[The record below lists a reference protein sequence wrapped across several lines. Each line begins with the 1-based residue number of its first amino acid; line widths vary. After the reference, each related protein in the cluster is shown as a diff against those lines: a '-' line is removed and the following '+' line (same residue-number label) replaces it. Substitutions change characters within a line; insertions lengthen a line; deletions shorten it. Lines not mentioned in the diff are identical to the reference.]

1 MVTFNWDTYTPYM
14 LGFENDIKRLTRLEA
29 LAGGGTSYPPY
40 NIISGPDNR
49 TTLEVALAGFSR
61 SDIEVATE
69 QGLLTVSAYPEAE
82 EERKY
87 AHKGIASRSFS
98 KSWQLGEDMEVK
110 DVEYKNGMLTVHL
123 QKIVPEGKQK
133 KIWFSGNKELEASK
147 SVSYTHLTLP
157 TILLV

>member
-61 SDIEVATE
+61 RDIEVSTE
-69 QGLLTVSAYPEAE
+69 QRLLTVSAYPEAE
-82 EERKY
+82 EEREY

-110 DVEYKNGMLTVHL
+110 DVDYENGMLTVQL

-147 SVSYTHLTLP
+147 
-157 TILLV
+157 

>member
-14 LGFENDIKRLTRLEA
+14 LGFDDEINRINRLA
-29 LAGGGTSYPPY
+29 SFASGGTNYPPY
-40 NIISGPDNR
+40 NIISGSDNR
-49 TTLEVALAGFSR
+49 TILEVALAGFAKE
-61 SDIEVATE
+61 DIEVATE
-69 QGLLTVSAYPEAE
+69 QNILTIRSYPKEKE
-82 EERKY
+82 SVKY

-110 DVEYKNGMLTVHL
+110 DVEYKNGMLTVQL

-147 SVSYTHLTLP
+147 
-157 TILLV
+157 

>member
-14 LGFENDIKRLTRLEA
+14 LGFDDEINRINRLA
-29 LAGGGTSYPPY
+29 SFASGGTNYPPY
-40 NIISGPDNR
+40 NIINGSDNR
-49 TTLEVALAGFSR
+49 TILEVALAGFTKE
-61 SDIEVATE
+61 DIEVATE
-69 QGLLTVSAYPEAE
+69 QNILTIRSYPKEKE
-82 EERKY
+82 SVKY

-110 DVEYKNGMLTVHL
+110 DVEYKNGMLTVQL

-147 SVSYTHLTLP
+147 
-157 TILLV
+157 